1 MTTQHDPFEWL
12 VRESVYQPTPRT
24 IEPARPEPIPLG
36 WKVFLWLAVAALAC
50 GALIAA
56 FGVM

>member
-24 IEPARPEPIPLG
+24 IEPARAEPIPLG
-36 WKVFLWLAVAALAC
+36 WKVFLVCAVLFLASCALA
-50 GALIAA
+50 GLAH
-56 FGVM
+56 G